1 MSSAGSLRAQWSS
14 SSPWAI
20 ASPVSFNFA
29 TEYIP
34 LASDS
39 SSSLKRLPLAV
50 GALGGTLL
58 LLNRALLTPA
68 VSTSQSRSD
77 ALGIILSALLI
88 LTGLLWQQAQPKLP
102 EVVELEGEEGFDLDE
117 DLPEPVKLEL
127 AWLSKLLLT
136 NTATKSLVIWYDER
150 VIARRGVLV
159 EEEMEEPGIIV
170 ERVMDTEKSV
180 YLVDLKLYP
189 GRIEF
194 NYLPKN
200 IQGLICHPLPDLRED
215 GEEESRGAIILA
227 ANAPRSYTEQD
238 ERWIEAMSQKLAQ
251 TLDEHMPE
259 PEY

>member
-1 MSSAGSLRAQWSS
+1 M
-14 SSPWAI
+14 
-20 ASPVSFNFA
+20 
-29 TEYIP
+29 
-34 LASDS
+34 ASDS
-39 SSSLKRLPLAV
+39 SSSLKRLPLVV
-50 GALGGTLL
+50 GTLGGTLL
-58 LLNRALLTPA
+58 LLNRAFLTPA
-68 VSTSQSRSD
+68 ISTSQSRSD
-77 ALGIILSALLI
+77 ALGVILSALLI

-127 AWLSKLLLT
+127 AWLTKLLLT

-150 VIARRGVLV
+150 VIARRGVLI

-215 GEEESRGAIILA
+215 GEESRGAIILA
-227 ANAPRSYTEQD
+227 ANAPRSYTQQD
-238 ERWIEAMSQKLAQ
+238 EGWIEAMSQKLAK

-259 PEY
+259 PDY